1 MGGPVRVNE
10 SDLTFSS
17 KEIRKAQRRIESHVY
32 RTPLLFSPGLSRK
45 IGCEI
50 YLKMEC
56 WQLCGCFKVRGAIN
70 MIAALSEE
78 ERKSGLVTCSSG
90 NHGAAVSFA
99 ASRFGR
105 VGTKVFVPENAERAK
120 TSKIELYG
128 AQVVHHG
135 KDFLEAFDRAVQY
148 TRDSGGVFV
157 HSHGH
162 PLVIAGQGTIGLE
175 IVEDLPDVEAV
186 VVPVGGGGLL
196 SGIVTAVKSAN
207 DRIGVFGVESSAAP
221 GAHMSFRDG
230 YCHER
235 ISIKSSIAD
244 GLMGTLTPLT
254 FALTYKRVE
263 EIAVVDDEQIVGAMR
278 RLQEQEQLIV
288 EGSAAVGLAAILE
301 HKIDVR
307 NRKVVLVL
315 TGRNISWKRYR
326 ALLENT
332 GSQ

>member
-10 SDLTFSS
+10 SYPAFSCD
-17 KEIRKAQRRIESHVY
+17 EIWKAKRRIASHVY
-32 RTPLLFSPGLSRK
+32 RTPLLFSPGLSRQ

-56 WQLCGCFKVRGAIN
+56 WQLCGCFKVRGAVN
-70 MIAALSEE
+70 MIAALSGEQ
-78 ERKSGLVTCSSG
+78 RKSGLATCSSG
-90 NHGAAVSFA
+90 NHGAAVAFA
-99 ASRFGR
+99 AGRFGR
-105 VGTKVFVPENAERAK
+105 VEAKVFVPENAERAK
-120 TSKIELYG
+120 TRKIEMYG

-135 KDFLEAFDRAVQY
+135 KDFLEAFDHAVGY

-186 VVPVGGGGLL
+186 VVPVGGGGLI

-230 YCHER
+230 HCHER
-235 ISIKSSIAD
+235 ISLKSSIAD

-263 EIAVVDDEQIVGAMR
+263 EIAVVDDAQIVRAMR
-278 RLQEQEQLIV
+278 MLQEQEQLMV

-301 HKIDVR
+301 HKIDLR

-315 TGRNISWKRYR
+315 TGRNISWERYR
-326 ALLENT
+326 ALLEDT
-332 GSQ
+332 GS

>member
-1 MGGPVRVNE
+1 VNE
-10 SDLTFSS
+10 SDTAFSCD
-17 KEIRKAQRRIESHVY
+17 EIGKAKTRIAPHVY

-56 WQLCGCFKVRGAIN
+56 WQLCGCFKVRGAVN

-78 ERKSGLVTCSSG
+78 QRKSGLVTCSSG
-90 NHGAAVSFA
+90 NHGAAVAFA
-99 ASRFGR
+99 AGRFGR
-105 VGTKVFVPENAERAK
+105 AGAKVFVPENAEPAK
-120 TSKIELYG
+120 TRKIEMYG

-135 KDFLEAFDRAVQY
+135 KDFQEAFDHAVGY
-148 TRDSGGVFV
+148 TRDNGGVFV

-175 IVEDLPDVEAV
+175 IVEDLPQVEAV

-196 SGIVTAVKSAN
+196 SGIVTAVKNAN

-221 GAHMSFRDG
+221 GAHMSFCDG

-235 ISIKSSIAD
+235 ISLKSSIAD

-254 FALTYKRVE
+254 FDLTYKRVQ

-278 RLQEQEQLIV
+278 MLQEQEQLIV

-315 TGRNISWKRYR
+315 TGRNISWERYR
-326 ALLENT
+326 TLLDNS
-332 GSQ
+332 GSR

>member
-1 MGGPVRVNE
+1 MNE
-10 SDLTFSS
+10 SDPAFSCD
-17 KEIRKAQRRIESHVY
+17 EIVKAKRRIAPHVY
-32 RTPLLFSPGLSRK
+32 RTSLLFSPGLSRK

-56 WQLCGCFKVRGAIN
+56 WQVCGCFKVRGAIN

-78 ERKSGLVTCSSG
+78 ERNSGLVTCSSG
-90 NHGAAVSFA
+90 NHGAAVAFA
-99 ASRFGR
+99 ASRFGL

-120 TSKIELYG
+120 TSKIEMYG

-135 KDFLEAFDRAVQY
+135 KDFLEAFDHAVGY
-148 TRDSGGVFV
+148 TCDSGRVFV

-162 PLVIAGQGTIGLE
+162 PMVIAGQGTIGLE
-175 IVEDLPDVEAV
+175 ILEDLPEVEAV

-207 DRIGVFGVESSAAP
+207 DRIGVFGVESAAAP

-263 EIAVVDDEQIVGAMR
+263 EIAVVADEQIVGAMR
-278 RLQEQEQLIV
+278 MLQEQEQLIV

-301 HKIDVR
+301 HKLDVR
-307 NRKVVLVL
+307 HRKVVLVL
-315 TGRNISWKRYR
+315 TGRNISWERYR
-326 ALLENT
+326 TLLDSP
-332 GSQ
+332 GSR